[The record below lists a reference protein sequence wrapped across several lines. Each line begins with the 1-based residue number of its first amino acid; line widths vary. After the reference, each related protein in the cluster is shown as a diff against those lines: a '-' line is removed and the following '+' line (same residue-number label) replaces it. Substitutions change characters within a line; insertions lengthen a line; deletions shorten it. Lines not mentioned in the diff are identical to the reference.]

1 MIMIKYEDMVRGLCK
16 RADRIAE
23 SMTTDAAHQ
32 MHMVLGIAS
41 EAGELVDA
49 VKKRVIYQQPLD
61 VDNVV
66 EELGDL
72 EFYMEGL
79 RQSIG
84 YSREGILAHNIEKL
98 TKRYGEK
105 YSDQAAKERKDKQ

>member
-1 MIMIKYEDMVRGLCK
+1 MTHPELVKALCK
-16 RADRIAE
+16 NGACISLEMTGRRA
-23 SMTTDAAHQ
+23 HLL
-32 MHMVLGIAS
+32 HMASKLCS
-41 EAGELVDA
+41 EAGEIMDA
-49 VKKRVIYQQPLD
+49 VGKHVFYNQPLD